1 MKNKKKYWI
10 IIGIIISIFIII
22 GGYFISPY
30 WTLEG
35 KYKYQDTNRVCEFK
49 DGYFIDNGEKAKY
62 SIYFRTVYIDVDIE
76 IHKNEEAGIKGS
88 KRTEKFQV
96 YIYWDHLEMPNI
108 KGGRI
113 ILEPVN
119 E

>member
-1 MKNKKKYWI
+1 MKKKKKYWI
-10 IIGIIISIFIII
+10 IIGIVISIFIII

-35 KYKYQDTNRVCEFK
+35 KYKYQDTNRICEFK
-49 DGYFIDNGEKAKY
+49 DGYFIDNGENAKY
-62 SIYFRTVYIDVDIE
+62 SLFFRTAYINIE
-76 IHKNEEAGIKGS
+76 TEVHDPDTGILE
-88 KRTEKFQV
+88 EKFTVEFPV
-96 YIYWDHLEMPNI
+96 YIYWDHLEMPGL